1 MKTHLNFKAVL
12 QFHVCLR
19 ALGLILASFSFAGDT
34 DTSRR
39 TLSGVKG
46 VSVVVE
52 DLQPDLQKRA
62 RRQAL
67 SKDQLRK
74 NMEAQLEEAGIRV
87 LDRDEWLRTPGRPV
101 VYVNVNTHEYQK
113 YRFAYDVRIELQ
125 QLATLEANPGMG
137 HWRLPGP

>member
-74 NMEAQLEEAGIRV
+74 NVEAQSKETGIRV
-87 LDRDEWLRTPGRPV
+87 FDRDEGLRTPGRPV
-101 VYVNVNTHEYQK
+101 LYVNVNTHQYQK
-113 YRFAYDVRIELQ
+113 YRFAYDVRTKLQ
-125 QLATLEANPGMG
+125 
-137 HWRLPGP
+137 